1 MNSEL
6 PHSRFLTGSTA
17 STLKLPPE
25 LRFRALCFSQNRDDG
40 STMNLR
46 IHKVGPRL
54 LDLTPLLGVLGA
66 VVDAFDARDLVR

>member
-1 MNSEL
+1 
-6 PHSRFLTGSTA
+6 
-17 STLKLPPE
+17 
-25 LRFRALCFSQNRDDG
+25 
-40 STMNLR
+40 MNLR